1 MPASRVCPSCFILEL
16 AKSNHKSAK
25 LMLGTR
31 ECQFRMVFRMLITLP
46 SAILDPLQR
55 KKNILLSCQVS
66 EKRTSPTPTDGQIPG
81 DECMVTVNL
90 CKSRM
95 LELIYVNLVCFES
108 NTLLSTSYSKTTKQ
122 HVQKVQVGIVYQE
135 TSYVCVFC
143 IKCYVQPSFLLA
155 HPLQN
160 HKKKNILNHIHIII

>member
-1 MPASRVCPSCFILEL
+1 M
-16 AKSNHKSAK
+16 
-25 LMLGTR
+25 
-31 ECQFRMVFRMLITLP
+31 
-46 SAILDPLQR
+46 
-55 KKNILLSCQVS
+55 S

-160 HKKKNILNHIHIII
+160 HKKKTYSTIFTSSFERLTRLDLQKSHDNWSFLWFMAPHVCPNSAFFWPSSLQRSVSSGKSTEVAKSMSHTAS

>member
-1 MPASRVCPSCFILEL
+1 
-16 AKSNHKSAK
+16 
-25 LMLGTR
+25 
-31 ECQFRMVFRMLITLP
+31 
-46 SAILDPLQR
+46 
-55 KKNILLSCQVS
+55 VS

-135 TSYVCVFC
+135 TSYVCVFLHQVLRSTF
-143 IKCYVQPSFLLA
+143 IFVGSPASKPQKKKTYSTIFTSSFERLTRLDLQKSHDNWSFLWFMA
-155 HPLQN
+155 PHVCPN
-160 HKKKNILNHIHIII
+160 SAFF